1 MERAVAT
8 EPRERLAKVGGLEL
22 AYDELG
28 DPDGEPMLMVMGLG
42 AQLIH
47 WDRRFCEMLGERGFR
62 VIRFDN
68 RDVGH
73 SSKLKGPP
81 PKTTAMLWG
90 LHRGLAYTLDDMA
103 DDAAGLL
110 DELGIESA
118 HLVGASMGGMIAQV
132 VGYRRPRKARSLALI
147 MTGSGKRVA
156 SLPRMRAFG
165 TLMARPGPSREHFVE
180 FMVKTFGVIGS
191 PGYERDEE
199 WLREVAGATWDRG
212 HSRAGVA
219 RQLHAITASGDRTR
233 RLRGITAPTVVIH
246 GDRDPLLRPAAGR
259 SVARA
264 IPGAEMR
271 MMKGMGHDLP
281 PPLWPEIVDA
291 IARNASRELPA
302 ARSGG
307 AAVAAGAR

>member
-1 MERAVAT
+1 M
-8 EPRERLAKVGGLEL
+8 GGLEL

-73 SSKLKGPP
+73 SSKTEG
-81 PKTTAMLWG
+81 A
-90 LHRGLAYTLDDMA
+90 AAEDDG
-103 DDAAGLL
+103 DAAGASIAGWPTRSTTWPTMRRGSSTQ
-110 DELGIESA
+110 LGIESA

-191 PGYERDEE
+191 PEHPDPDREAG
-199 WLREVAGATWDRG
+199 LREACRGDAGTVAHLRPGRRG
-212 HSRAGVA
+212 
-219 RQLHAITASGDRTR
+219 
-233 RLRGITAPTVVIH
+233 APT
-246 GDRDPLLRPAAGR
+246 R
-259 SVARA
+259 
-264 IPGAEMR
+264 
-271 MMKGMGHDLP
+271 
-281 PPLWPEIVDA
+281 
-291 IARNASRELPA
+291 
-302 ARSGG
+302 
-307 AAVAAGAR
+307 